1 MSAPGLR
8 LNTAADHAAA
18 RAAQDKRNYGRKWG
32 RAFRGERTTTRAVF
46 VRGKRFSL
54 VPVLSY
60 YGLLDW
66 YIVEGGLDAARFLDF
81 VQRCVARDPP
91 PPAGAR
97 ARSPAR
103 VQVPLLQPYPSPHS
117 VVVMDNFVT
126 HHNTEVLAEIE
137 AAGALVHHTP
147 PYSPDM
153 TPIELPF
160 AKIKA
165 YLRGAQR
172 ERLEAVRQPE
182 LWRVCAAR
190 RSRTRGADGS
200 D

>member
-66 YIVEGGLDAARFLDF
+66 YIVEGGLDAARF
-81 VQRCVARDPP
+81 RDLCSAVWHVTPRRLL
-91 PPAGAR
+91 AR
-97 ARSPAR
+97 ARAHR
-103 VQVPLLQPYPSPHS
+103 LALRCHS
-117 VVVMDNFVT
+117 
-126 HHNTEVLAEIE
+126 
-137 AAGALVHHTP
+137 
-147 PYSPDM
+147 
-153 TPIELPF
+153 
-160 AKIKA
+160 
-165 YLRGAQR
+165 
-172 ERLEAVRQPE
+172 
-182 LWRVCAAR
+182 C
-190 RSRTRGADGS
+190 SRTHRRTPWWS
-200 D
+200 WTTS

>member
-8 LNTAADHAAA
+8 LNTAADHAVA

-46 VRGKRFSL
+46 VLGKRFSL

-66 YIVEGGLDAARFLDF
+66 YIVEGGLDAARVLDF

-97 ARSPAR
+97 ALTGSRSGATPAA
-103 VQVPLLQPYPSPHS
+103 VP
-117 VVVMDNFVT
+117 
-126 HHNTEVLAEIE
+126 I
-137 AAGALVHHTP
+137 AA
-147 PYSPDM
+147 
-153 TPIELPF
+153 
-160 AKIKA
+160 
-165 YLRGAQR
+165 LRGGHGQLR
-172 ERLEAVRQPE
+172 DTPQH
-182 LWRVCAAR
+182 
-190 RSRTRGADGS
+190 
-200 D
+200 

>member
-97 ARSPAR
+97 AHRLAFR
-103 VQVPLLQPYPSPHS
+103 CHS
-117 VVVMDNFVT
+117 
-126 HHNTEVLAEIE
+126 
-137 AAGALVHHTP
+137 
-147 PYSPDM
+147 
-153 TPIELPF
+153 
-160 AKIKA
+160 
-165 YLRGAQR
+165 
-172 ERLEAVRQPE
+172 
-182 LWRVCAAR
+182 C
-190 RSRTRGADGS
+190 SRTHRRTPWWS
-200 D
+200 WTTS